1 MPTVDS
7 YSTKPRT
14 SNNQA
19 KGLFDKRD
27 FIYVAEDDE
36 YQCPAGARLRRRTK
50 THPNGLIVY
59 RYWTSVC
66 GKCALKPQCTT
77 GKERRVSRRLTPD
90 LVPIFNRNRLSTA
103 SATSRHADIGPDRTV
118 ATVYLKCM
126 FVSGT
131 IPPIAYV
138 HNVTSPHAFCSLVRP
153 NTSDRAALKSR
164 EIIVRER
171 IVDESVP
178 LLPHL

>member
-1 MPTVDS
+1 MFIRAG
-7 YSTKPRT
+7 K
-14 SNNQA
+14 
-19 KGLFDKRD
+19 LFCLQRVP
-27 FIYVAEDDE
+27 FL
-36 YQCPAGARLRRRTK
+36 PLSLRRDW
-50 THPNGLIVY
+50 LI
-59 RYWTSVC
+59 T
-66 GKCALKPQCTT
+66 
-77 GKERRVSRRLTPD
+77 
-90 LVPIFNRNRLSTA
+90 
-103 SATSRHADIGPDRTV
+103 ATSRHADIGPDRTV
-118 ATVYLKCM
+118 ARVYLKCM